1 MAGSQGGRFNGINSE
16 RSEEFSEGELYPHD
30 MRIEKERGP
39 AGIAVKGTAPA
50 AQGKAGGACRD
61 ENQIETPAL

>member
-1 MAGSQGGRFNGINSE
+1 
-16 RSEEFSEGELYPHD
+16 
-30 MRIEKERGP
+30 MRIGKERGP